1 MAHARST
8 TVRFRF
14 RLDKTRWNIWISPK
28 QLVREIKAS
37 GSWIA
42 TWKIILV
49 LMRQAGALDNIWSKP
64 MIVRS
69 RKALER
75 ALRSNELRVKI
86 ATVQQPFEGG
96 YGLTKLSQ
104 KENGLVAI
112 GWRHPQ

>member
-1 MAHARST
+1 
-8 TVRFRF
+8 
-14 RLDKTRWNIWISPK
+14 
-28 QLVREIKAS
+28 
-37 GSWIA
+37 
-42 TWKIILV
+42 
-49 LMRQAGALDNIWSKP
+49 